1 MQKES
6 ILFFS
11 FTSASKFGGA
21 KVTKKTRSEQNKVTR
36 FFMLTVLLPVQV
48 SLVSL

>member
-21 KVTKKTRSEQNKVTR
+21 KVTNKR
-36 FFMLTVLLPVQV
+36 GNGKNMSIGFLVL
-48 SLVSL
+48 